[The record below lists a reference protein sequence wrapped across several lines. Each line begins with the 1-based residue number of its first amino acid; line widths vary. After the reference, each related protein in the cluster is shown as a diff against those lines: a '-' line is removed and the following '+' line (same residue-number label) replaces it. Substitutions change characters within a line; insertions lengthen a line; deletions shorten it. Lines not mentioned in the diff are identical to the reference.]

1 MLREPIAITEIAGGT
16 SMRRLITSLAFGG
29 AALLCMQAAFVL
41 QSEATAHAQ
50 DEQPR
55 QSVFIKISKPN

>member
-1 MLREPIAITEIAGGT
+1 
-16 SMRRLITSLAFGG
+16 MRRLFTSLAFGG
-29 AALLCMQAAFVL
+29 AALLFMQAAIVL

-55 QSVFIKISKPN
+55 QSIFIKIGKPN